1 MLARVKKVEYIDGY
15 RLKIQFTNG
24 KTKIV
29 DLEGRLK
36 KAKNL
41 FLDLKDIDYFQK
53 VECDGYSICWPN
65 GIDYCPDLLY
75 SIGED
80 IQLPTQTR
88 KKPSKVS
95 RARKPARASASKS
108 SKSKE

>member
-1 MLARVKKVEYIDGY
+1 MLPRVKKVEYIDGY

-36 KAKNL
+36 NAKNL
-41 FLDLKDIDYFQK
+41 FLDLKDLEYFKK

-75 SIGED
+75 MIGQD
-80 IQLPTQTR
+80 VKLPTQRR
-88 KKPSKVS
+88 KKPSKAS
-95 RARKPARASASKS
+95 SARKTTRANASKS
-108 SKSKE
+108 SRSKA

>member
-1 MLARVKKVEYIDGY
+1 MLPRVKKVEYIDGY

-36 KAKNL
+36 NAKNL
-41 FLDLKDIDYFQK
+41 FLELKDLEYFKK

-75 SIGED
+75 ILVPPQRYPKG
-80 IQLPTQTR
+80 LN
-88 KKPSKVS
+88 
-95 RARKPARASASKS
+95 
-108 SKSKE
+108 